1 MKWDS
6 ANSCPVPGTYKPLN
20 LSGSVV
26 MEEIDNP
33 DGLCFCSDELFPYFK
48 DSELSVDD
56 FFLQKK
62 YRELSGDGFA
72 DVMTLLLISAK
83 YRDLEMAKYFYDIYA
98 GNQNLLPLF
107 QEHNG
112 DLPCRLY
119 FCETQEDI
127 WDILLN
133 GIGNPRDFV
142 YVHSGVSRDYP
153 KTLLPEEERGLTYS
167 EDRLKCFV
175 QYMVLHDINLN
186 NILFDYYE

>member
-6 ANSCPVPGTYKPLN
+6 AKGCPIPGTFKPLN
-20 LSGSVV
+20 IPSSVA

-33 DGLCFCSDELFPYFK
+33 DGLRFCSDELLPYFK

-83 YRDLEMAKYFYDIYA
+83 YRDLEMAKQFYDIYA
-98 GNQNLLPLF
+98 GNPNLLPLF

-119 FCETQEDI
+119 FCEKQEDI
-127 WDILLN
+127 WDILLE

-142 YVHSGVSRDYP
+142 YVYSGVSRSFP
-153 KTLLPEEERGLTYS
+153 NILLPEEERSLTYS
-167 EDRLKCFV
+167 EDRLGRFV
-175 QYMVLHDINLN
+175 EYMISHGINLN
-186 NILFDYYE
+186 NILFDTL

>member
-6 ANSCPVPGTYKPLN
+6 INSCPVPGTYKPLN
-20 LSGSVV
+20 LPGSVV

-33 DGLCFCSDELFPYFK
+33 DGLRFCSDELLPYFK

-62 YRELSGDGFA
+62 YRALSGDGFA

-83 YRDLEMAKYFYDIYA
+83 YRDLEMAKHFYDIYA

-119 FCETQEDI
+119 FCEKQDEI
-127 WDILLN
+127 WDILLD
-133 GIGNPRDFV
+133 GFGNPRDFV
-142 YVHSGVSRDYP
+142 YVYSGMSRRLP
-153 KTLLPEEERGLTYS
+153 NILLPKEEREMTCG
-167 EDRLKCFV
+167 EERLRRFV
-175 QYMVLHDINLN
+175 EYMISHGINLN
-186 NILFDYYE
+186 NILFDTL

>member
-6 ANSCPVPGTYKPLN
+6 INSCPVPGTYKPLN

-83 YRDLEMAKYFYDIYA
+83 YRDLEMAKHFYDIYA

-112 DLPCRLY
+112 DLPCRMY

-142 YVHSGVSRDYP
+142 CVYSGMSRRFP
-153 KTLLPEEERGLTYS
+153 NILLPEEERSLTYS
-167 EDRLKCFV
+167 EDRLGRFV
-175 QYMVLHDINLN
+175 EYMISHDINLN